1 MIFCNTLI
9 FKERNLKNLA
19 KENKETEQKSIVLRK
34 EDSIKNVACW
44 PLRLIFCI
52 CFTKEPQKN
61 KQREFTTKFSYP
73 CHLLCKVFLKES
85 YVSVFGL
92 DYLLCFVL
100 FSSHMAV
107 QWKYPLNSTGR
118 LSLYVYLWV
127 LLKNQVSRPG
137 RLTVYHPSLLH
148 KVVSGKWYV
157 VSGKW

>member
-52 CFTKEPQKN
+52 CFTNEPQKN
-61 KQREFTTKFSYP
+61 KQKEFTTKFSYP

-100 FSSHMAV
+100 FSSHMAI
-107 QWKYPLNSTGR
+107 QRKYPLNSTGR
-118 LSLYVYLWV
+118 LSLSMYYGFYWKIKFLVQGGWRCIILHYYTKFAL
-127 LLKNQVSRPG
+127 SF
-137 RLTVYHPSLLH
+137 SLI
-148 KVVSGKWYV
+148 V
-157 VSGKW
+157 